1 MRVKNI
7 FLRISCTFFVYFCC
21 RYVRFWDAFDS
32 FVVQAAAVTEGLVC
46 NYSSDGAVLAV
57 GLVDNFNFCCQCSLG
72 LH

>member
-1 MRVKNI
+1 M
-7 FLRISCTFFVYFCC
+7 YC

-57 GLVDNFNFCCQCSLG
+57 GLVDNFHFCCQCNIAFTFIIHVVGNYDSIK
-72 LH
+72 